1 MISHQALALFAH
13 HAVFL
18 LRTCHDALNGVV
30 DLVHGDLAELTA
42 SSQDGG
48 LIQQIGQVGASEA
61 RGAPGHF
68 VEINV
73 FRQGLAAGVNAKYL
87 ETTAVIRAIHHH
99 LTVKATRTHQGL
111 IQHVGAV
118 GGRNDDDSGVAFKT
132 IHLRQEL
139 VQGLLTL
146 VVAAAK
152 AGAALATDR
161 INLIDKD
168 DARRVF
174 LGLLEQIANA
184 AGTHTNKHLDEFRT
198 GDREEGNASF
208 TSDSFGQQ
216 GFAGTRRAHQK
227 HAFGDL
233 GANGGK
239 AIGVLEEVDNLG
251 ELELGAFNASDI
263 FKGHLG
269 LGFHLNPRFA
279 LAEAH
284 SGVATTT
291 LGAAQQEEQ
300 STEQQQGEEQAAQ
313 GRLPR
318 RRLAA
323 GLHVDV
329 DVVLAEQIQQVLVG
343 SQVHLGALAIALNS
357 QCSAPIRSNQHLG
370 DFVAL
375 NGLNEVAVAEVD
387 RCVVG
392 CVGAPADKGCAE
404 GDQHHHQQDIQPRV
418 APTLLCGQG
427 STPRD
432 YGMLT
437 AVAR

>member
-1 MISHQALALFAH
+1 M
-13 HAVFL
+13 
-18 LRTCHDALNGVV
+18 
-30 DLVHGDLAELTA
+30 
-42 SSQDGG
+42 
-48 LIQQIGQVGASEA
+48 
-61 RGAPGHF
+61 
-68 VEINV
+68 
-73 FRQGLAAGVNAKYL
+73 NAKYL

-139 VQGLLTL
+139 VQGLLAL

-152 AGAALATDR
+152 AGATLTTHR
-161 INLIDKD
+161 INLIDED
-168 DARRVF
+168 DARGVF
-174 LGLLEQIANA
+174 LGLFEQVADA
-184 AGTHTNKHLDEFRT
+184 AGTHANKHLDEFRA
-198 GDREEGNASF
+198 GNREEGNPSF
-208 TSDSFGQQ
+208 TGYRFGKQ
-216 GFAGTRRAHQK
+216 GFAGARRSHQQN
-227 HAFGDL
+227 AFGDL
-233 GANGGK
+233 GANSGE
-239 AIGVLEEVDNLG
+239 AIGVLEEVDDLG
-251 ELELGAFNASDI
+251 ELKLGAFNAGDI
-263 FKGHLG
+263 FEGHLG

-284 SGVATTT
+284 GRVATTA
-291 LGAAQQEEQ
+291 LGAAKQEEQ
-300 STEQQQGEEQAAQ
+300 STQQQQGEQQAAQ
-313 GRLPR
+313 RRLPC
-318 RRLAA
+318 RRLTA

-329 DVVLAEQIQQVLVG
+329 NVVLAQQVEQVLIG
-343 SQVHLGALAIALNS
+343 GQVHLGALAITLNG
-357 QCSAPIRSNQHLG
+357 QCCAPIRSNQHLG

-387 RCVVG
+387 RCIVG
-392 CVGAPADKGCAE
+392 RVGTSSNKGGAE